1 VVVLAGMD
9 KFEVTLP
16 LTSAIFREVDIRGIF
31 RYNNDYPTAIEMVK
45 NKKANV
51 KALITHHFKM
61 EDTVKAFQTARTG
74 EGYPIK
80 IIIHANPDWKP

>member
-1 VVVLAGMD
+1 
-9 KFEVTLP
+9 
-16 LTSAIFREVDIRGIF
+16 
-31 RYNNDYPTAIEMVK
+31 MVK